1 MISKEKGNVFM
12 KRKGM
17 TFDREARRFVIIF
30 AGITFLFG
38 RESVHLGWIGVILT
52 VWCLYFFR
60 DPERILPLDDGKILV
75 SPADGR
81 IMEIGFYAPPEELDL
96 GTALLQRVSIFM
108 SVFSV
113 HVNRAP
119 MAGAIEKIVYIPG
132 KFFNATLNKAST
144 HNEREV
150 VSIHTAYG
158 PFVYVRIAGLIA
170 RRIRRDIREG
180 DIVALGQRVGLI
192 RFGSRVDVYLP
203 TQAVLAVEEGQ
214 TMIAGETIIA
224 RFTRE
229 THVV

>member
-1 MISKEKGNVFM
+1 M
-12 KRKGM
+12 KRKKM
-17 TFDREARRFVIIF
+17 AFDREARRFVAIF
-30 AGITFLFG
+30 AGITFLLG
-38 RESVHLGWIGVILT
+38 RESVHLGWVGTILT

-60 DPERILPLDDGKILV
+60 DPERILPLDDGKTLI

-81 IMEIGFYAPPEELDL
+81 IVEIGFYAPPEELDL

-119 MAGAIEKIVYIPG
+119 IAGTIERVVYIPG
-132 KFFNATLNKAST
+132 KFFNATLNKASA

-150 VSIHTAYG
+150 VSIRTAHG
-158 PFVYVRIAGLIA
+158 PLVYVRIAGLIA

-180 DIVALGQRVGLI
+180 NVVALGQRVGLI

-203 TQAVLAVEEGQ
+203 PQAVLAVEEGQ

-224 RFTRE
+224 RFPGE
-229 THVV
+229 AHVV